1 MTPPARLSVLVLVA
15 VAGTAV
21 SCTSTEHAAAPS
33 DKALA
38 AVVPVTPNG
47 DWAPNLQPANFVPG
61 GANPYFPLVPHTTFR
76 YVGGSD
82 DEPEIGVVHVTTGV
96 KTILGINATVVQDRV
111 YLDANGNGIADG
123 ALCGTDPGFTAEL
136 IEETFDWYA
145 TANDNTVWYLGEDSR
160 EYDAC
165 TLVGTAGSWEAGVN
179 GAQPGII
186 MLAQPVVGQSYRQ
199 EFAEDVAEDWARVL
213 HLDRQLS
220 VPYGAFSG
228 CLKTMDWS
236 ALEPGHR
243 EHKFYCP
250 NVGLVLE
257 VSARGGRERNEL
269 VAKSP

>member
-1 MTPPARLSVLVLVA
+1 MPPSRPSMLPLAALAAA
-15 VAGTAV
+15 VV
-21 SCTSTEHAAAPS
+21 SCTSADRAAAPPNA
-33 DKALA
+33 DHLQ
-38 AVVPVTPNG
+38 VVPVTPN
-47 DWAPNLQPANFVPG
+47 DEWSPNLRPADFSPG
-61 GANPYFPLVPHTTFR
+61 GANPYFPLVPGTTFR
-76 YVGGSD
+76 YAGGSD
-82 DEPEIGVVHVTTGV
+82 DEPEIGIVHVTTAI
-96 KTILGINATVVQDRV
+96 KTILGINATVVHDRV
-111 YLDANGNGIADG
+111 YLDANGNGVPDGTVCGADLG
-123 ALCGTDPGFTAEL
+123 ITSEL

-160 EYDAC
+160 EYDDC
-165 TLVGTAGSWEAGVN
+165 TLVGTTGSWEAGVD

-213 HLDRQLS
+213 QLNQQVS
-220 VPYGAFSG
+220 VPFGAFSG
-228 CLKTMDWS
+228 CLKTIDWS

-257 VSARGGRERNEL
+257 VSPRGGRERNAL